1 MESVLKGMPPVVS
14 AEEVELGNHGNER
27 RRKWREEKQADL
39 DRSVQQAQEKIDQA
53 RTAQQ

>member
-1 MESVLKGMPPVVS
+1 MPPVVS

-27 RRKWREEKQADL
+27 RKKWREEKQADL
-39 DRSVQQAQEKIDQA
+39 DRSVQQAQEKVDQA